1 VSVLA
6 HSYARA
12 FLETAPAGY
21 DMARFLEKAGS
32 LARAVAENST
42 LRAFLSAPAV
52 PQAAKTGTLA
62 QLARRVGLDEFGQR
76 FFQVMLKNHRLLEA
90 DEVLRRLREEN
101 DARQGIV
108 QGRVIIA
115 APIGDEEKTAIEEAL
130 AGRIGGK
137 VRLRTEIDPAILA
150 GFVARVGS
158 NVFDA
163 SAATAIRRFRE
174 IGIGRTGA

>member
-1 VSVLA
+1 VSVFA

-21 DMARFLEKAGS
+21 DMARFLESAGS
-32 LARAVAENST
+32 LARAVSENVT

-52 PQAAKTGTLA
+52 PHAAKTAALA
-62 QLARRVGLDEFGQR
+62 QLAGRVGLDEFGQR
-76 FFQVMLKNHRLLEA
+76 FFQVMLKNHRLLEV
-90 DEVLRRLREEN
+90 EQILRSLREES
-101 DARQGIV
+101 DSRQGIV
-108 QGRVIIA
+108 RGRVTVA
-115 APIGDEEKTAIEEAL
+115 APIGDREKTAIEEAL
-130 AGRIGGK
+130 TGRIGGK
-137 VRLRTEIDPAILA
+137 VRLSAEVDPAILA

-174 IGIGRTGA
+174 KAIGRTA

>member
-1 VSVLA
+1 MSVFA

-12 FLETAPAGY
+12 VLEAAPPGY
-21 DMARFLEKAGS
+21 DMAGFLENAGS
-32 LARAVAENST
+32 LARAVAENAT
-42 LRAFLSAPAV
+42 LRSFLSAPAV
-52 PQAAKTGTLA
+52 PHAAKREALTE
-62 QLARRVGLDEFGQR
+62 LARRAGLDEFGQR
-76 FFQVMLKNHRLLEA
+76 FFLVMLKNHRLLEA
-90 DEVLRRLREEN
+90 EQILRRLREED

-108 QGRVIIA
+108 RGKVTVAVPIA
-115 APIGDEEKTAIEEAL
+115 DADRTAIEDAL

-137 VRLRTEIDPAILA
+137 VRLRTEVDQAILA

-174 IGIGRTGA
+174 KAIGRTGA

>member
-1 VSVLA
+1 MSVFA

-21 DMARFLEKAGS
+21 DVARFLESAGS
-32 LARAVAENST
+32 LTRAVTKNAT

-52 PQAAKTGTLA
+52 PHAAKTAALA
-62 QLARRVGLDEFGQR
+62 QLARRVGLDELGQR
-76 FFQVMLKNHRLLEA
+76 FFQVMLKNHRLLEGG
-90 DEVLRRLREEN
+90 EVLESLREEN

-108 QGRVIIA
+108 QGRVTVA
-115 APIGDEEKTAIEEAL
+115 ASIGNEEKTSIEEAL

-174 IGIGRTGA
+174 RAIERTGT

>member
-1 VSVLA
+1 VSIFA

-21 DMARFLEKAGS
+21 DMARFLENAGA
-32 LARAVAENST
+32 LARAVAENAT

-52 PQAAKTGTLA
+52 PHAAKTAALA
-62 QLARRVGLDEFGQR
+62 QLARRVGLDELGQR

-90 DEVLRRLREEN
+90 EKILRRLREEN

-108 QGRVIIA
+108 QGRVTVA
-115 APIGDEEKTAIEEAL
+115 APIGDAEKTAIEEAL

-137 VRLRTEIDPAILA
+137 VRLRAEVDPAILA

-163 SAATAIRRFRE
+163 SAITAIRLFRE
-174 IGIGRTGA
+174 KAIGRTGA